1 MSEMKRRDLKQSHK
15 SYRFLIDACQ
25 KGGKQQLA
33 LEYID
38 IMLEAF
44 KEEGAVDDI
53 EWDKIIE
60 KQWEKFIEK

>member
-53 EWDKIIE
+53 E
-60 KQWEKFIEK
+60 